1 MVDLNLG
8 PYLQDQIKQADSI
21 QKQMEALLAQQYQ
34 YELKSRE
41 DKKTLEYLKDAKPE
55 DDIYRGIGTILV
67 KVKDIE
73 AFKKEL
79 EEDVEIS
86 DMRLKSIKEQVAQLD
101 AKLKTITEEI
111 NKIYKKTEEKN

>member
-1 MVDLNLG
+1 G
-8 PYLQDQIKQADSI
+8 PYIQDQIKQADTI
-21 QKQMEALLAQQYQ
+21 QKQMETLLAQQYQ

-41 DKKTLEYLKDAKPE
+41 DKKTLEYLNKAKPD
-55 DDIYRGIGTILV
+55 DDIYRAIGTILV

-73 AFKKEL
+73 AFKKEI

-86 DMRLKSIKEQVAQLD
+86 EMRLKTIKEQIAQLD

-111 NKIYKKTEEKN
+111 NKLYNKAEGKN